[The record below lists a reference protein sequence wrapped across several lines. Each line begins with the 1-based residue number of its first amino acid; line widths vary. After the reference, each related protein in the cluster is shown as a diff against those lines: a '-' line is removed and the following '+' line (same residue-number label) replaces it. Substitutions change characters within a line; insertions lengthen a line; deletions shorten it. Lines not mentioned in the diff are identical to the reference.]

1 MPLMSKTMDQNP
13 ETAHWEV
20 SHQSKYCLLA
30 LIGVGCGEIVG
41 AMLLGKIQDKF
52 GNIIAVYACTILSLI
67 GMSCILVYIYFY
79 SFTLPAAFAMTFIYG
94 IQDGAV
100 NCLLNCILGF

>member
-13 ETAHWEV
+13 DTKHWEI

-41 AMLLGKIQDKF
+41 AMLLGKIQDRF
-52 GNIIAVYACTILSLI
+52 GNIIAVYACTAFSMI
-67 GMSCILVYIYFY
+67 GMLSILVYIYFY
-79 SFTLPAAFAMTFIYG
+79 SFTLPAAFAMTFTYG
-94 IQDGAV
+94 I
-100 NCLLNCILGF
+100 

>member
-20 SHQSKYCLLA
+20 SHQNKFCLLA

-41 AMLLGKIQDKF
+41 AMLLGKI
-52 GNIIAVYACTILSLI
+52 
-67 GMSCILVYIYFY
+67 
-79 SFTLPAAFAMTFIYG
+79 
-94 IQDGAV
+94 
-100 NCLLNCILGF
+100 